1 MTPTP
6 LKSVV
11 AVALTLSAVLAL
23 GGCGKKVETTTTTTT
38 TPATTSSPPSTTT
51 TTTPSGTTST
61 DSIPGM
67 ANPASGLPAASSM
80 PPASATR
87 P

>member
-1 MTPTP
+1 MHPTP
-6 LKSVV
+6 LKSVI
-11 AVALTLSAVLAL
+11 AVALTLSAILAL
-23 GGCGKKVETTTTTTT
+23 GACGKKVETTTTT

-61 DSIPGM
+61 ESTPGM
-67 ANPASGLPAASSM
+67 ANPASGLPADSSM
-80 PPASATR
+80 PPASAAK